1 MRASWILGLILL
13 SGALWAETPE
23 VMLPKTYDGSQNIQG
38 WLMSEKLDGVRALW
52 DGHKLVT
59 RQGKEIHAP
68 EEFLQRL
75 PPFALDGELWTQR
88 ADFENI
94 VSIVRKNQPDQG
106 WQQITYQIFEVP
118 NQPGGLLQRL
128 QVLKDF
134 LQLHNAPKLR
144 VIEQIPVQS
153 RSEVLQ
159 ALAEVTA
166 KGGEGLVV
174 RDGSQPYQ
182 TGRLNSVLKVKAYQD
197 TECKVVQI
205 LPGLGKFEGKMGAL
219 ECEMADGTII
229 KIGSGFSDAQR
240 NQPPEVDSFVTFKF
254 YGLTEKGNPRF
265 PVFLRVRNEP

>member
-1 MRASWILGLILL
+1 MRAWWLLSLVLL
-13 SGALWAETPE
+13 SGNLWADKPE
-23 VMLPKTYDGSQNIQG
+23 VMLLKTYDGSQNIQG

-52 DGHKLVT
+52 DGHQLVT
-59 RQGKEIHAP
+59 RQGNKIHAP
-68 EEFLQRL
+68 KEFLQRL

-94 VSIVRKNQPDQG
+94 VSIVRKVQPDKD

-118 NQPGGLLQRL
+118 NQPGGLLARL

-134 LQLHNAPKLR
+134 LESHNAPKLQ
-144 VIEQIPVQS
+144 VIEQVPVQS

-197 TECKVVQI
+197 AECKVVQI

-219 ECEMADGTII
+219 ECEMADGKAI

-240 NQPPEVDSFVTFKF
+240 NQPPEVDSLVTFKF